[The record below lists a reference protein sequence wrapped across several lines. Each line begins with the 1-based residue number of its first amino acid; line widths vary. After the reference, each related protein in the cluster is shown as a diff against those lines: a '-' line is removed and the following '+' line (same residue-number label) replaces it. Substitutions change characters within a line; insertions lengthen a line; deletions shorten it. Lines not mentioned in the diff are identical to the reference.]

1 MKKIL
6 VGYNGTAEA
15 REALAQANVLALAFG
30 AEVHVVSSLMS
41 NSQSAEEIDEYR
53 DELEFAKNFL
63 EKNGINVKTHL
74 LVRGKTPGDDLIEF
88 AEANQIDGIVIGIRK
103 KSAVGKL
110 IFGSTARHVIINAP
124 CPVISVK

>member
-6 VGYNGTAEA
+6 VGYNGTPEA
-15 REALAQANVLALAFG
+15 RDALAQAKELALAFN
-30 AEVHVVSSLMS
+30 AEVHVVSSLTES
-41 NSQSAEEIDEYR
+41 FQSAEEIEEYR
-53 DELEFAKNFL
+53 DELEFARQFL
-63 EKNGINVKTHL
+63 EREGIRVETHL
-74 LVRGKTPGDDLIEF
+74 LVRGRAPGEDLVQF

-124 CPVISVK
+124 CAVISVK